1 MSSTIRVKISSTWLN
16 SQNGQMVSASQGEEN
31 QNVLTTISR
40 LVQVVTGK
48 QSRQSGD
55 KVKDFSFE
63 KESQN

>member
-1 MSSTIRVKISSTWLN
+1 
-16 SQNGQMVSASQGEEN
+16 MVSASQGEEN